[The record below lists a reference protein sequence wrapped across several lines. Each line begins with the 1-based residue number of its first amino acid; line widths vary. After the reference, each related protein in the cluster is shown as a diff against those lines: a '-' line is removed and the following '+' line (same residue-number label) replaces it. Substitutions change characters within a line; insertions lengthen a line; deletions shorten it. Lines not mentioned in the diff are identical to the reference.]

1 MHDYILG
8 RNGSIKLLR
17 KTNDKFDR
25 LFSSDMKNSIT
36 IEKMKAENGSIIGDL
51 AAGAIFDNSRYSYL
65 SGRDGEKL
73 FPMGINRARTTN
85 ASDAANV
92 FLFAA
97 NNSNVEW
104 GLAGYNT
111 GSDMTYAIWT
121 GHSEDRTPSSILYQG
136 ISKLSF
142 EIHSH
147 PGGTLIPSPINGA
160 NKGDYGVAGHI
171 NNIFYKNGST
181 SYPRHFM
188 YSKQGKH
195 LWEYNYTSA
204 GDTKYYPGNPKLNK
218 PMPVRGTINLKTLGR

>member
-160 NKGDYGVAGHI
+160 NKGDYGVAGH
-171 NNIFYKNGST
+171 F
-181 SYPRHFM
+181 
-188 YSKQGKH
+188 
-195 LWEYNYTSA
+195 
-204 GDTKYYPGNPKLNK
+204 DTP
-218 PMPVRGTINLKTLGR
+218 